1 MVGENPRA
9 RHPPASRATLPA
21 IGHAATLAATSAAR
35 TAGGESQTHHH
46 CQAKTDS
53 LPGTDSFCVSGSA
66 DSDSASFSQQA
77 PAVDLQRTGVGNS
90 RQRGI
95 PLRKRPSATA
105 QETGLDSWFE

>member
-21 IGHAATLAATSAAR
+21 TGYAATLAPGSAAR

-77 PAVDLQRTGVGNS
+77 PGCGPAADWGWKL
-90 RQRGI
+90 
-95 PLRKRPSATA
+95 ATA
-105 QETGLDSWFE
+105 GNITS